1 MSTRKNVQ
9 MNKTLYYDNKINHHL
24 SPHQGVIPE
33 FEEHMPPGCIM
44 AYAASTSPTGWL
56 ICNGAAVNRY
66 DYWSLFAVIGEQF
79 GEGDGSTTFNIPDYR
94 GAFLRGTGS
103 NGVYVGPDLNASQ
116 THATQTHNHTATST
130 VTDNGHTH
138 TQTSA
143 NDDFNNTSGNDDPP
157 NYGFQPDSE
166 PSFAAYDSGEKN
178 WSNINSSTTGVTV
191 ATTVSNSTTGIN
203 TGTNKTVLTDI
214 SETRPYNFGINWII
228 KI

>member
-1 MSTRKNVQ
+1 MSSRKNVQ

-56 ICNGAAVNRY
+56 ICNGAAVSRY

-79 GEGDGSTTFNIPDYR
+79 GAGDGSTTFNIPDYR

-103 NGVYVGPDLNASQ
+103 NGSYEGPDLNVSQ
-116 THATQTHNHTATST
+116 NHATQRHSHDASSNVIDT
-130 VTDNGHTH
+130 GHSH
-138 TQTSA
+138 IQTSS
-143 NDDFNNTSGNDDPP
+143 NDDFNNTSGTDTGP
-157 NYGFQPDSE
+157 NYGYPTGGN
-166 PSFAAYDSGEKN
+166 PSYAKYDTGSRN
-178 WSNINSSTTGVTV
+178 WSNTINSSR
-191 ATTVSNSTTGIN
+191 TGITVETIIKPSITN
-203 TGTNKTVLTDI
+203 GTTYVNED
-214 SETRPYNFGINWII
+214 ETRPYNFGINWII